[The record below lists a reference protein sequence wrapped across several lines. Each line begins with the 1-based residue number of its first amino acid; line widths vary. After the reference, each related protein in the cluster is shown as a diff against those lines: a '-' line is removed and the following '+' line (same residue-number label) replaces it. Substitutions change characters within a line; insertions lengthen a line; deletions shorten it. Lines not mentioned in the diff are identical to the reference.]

1 MKASEILTNEF
12 LVRYD
17 EAGERLMI
25 FTLKDGKPDSD
36 VPISLRL
43 PMLKD
48 MGPDEASKWVGQ
60 TLLLLVPAIR
70 ENVFGLPK
78 ES

>member
-1 MKASEILTNEF
+1 MKVSEVLTNEF

-17 EAGERLMI
+17 ESGERLLIYM
-25 FTLKDGKPDSD
+25 LKNGKPDSD

-43 PMLKD
+43 EMLKD
-48 MGPDEASKWVGQ
+48 MGSDEASKWVGQ
-60 TLLLLVPAIR
+60 TLLLLVPAMR
-70 ENVFGLPK
+70 EKVFSLPK